1 MHNDE
6 SEDDGS
12 DSGSAGTR
20 SLTFFFEES
29 VGCIDNSV
37 GCVDDS
43 IGCVCGVRSRVFD
56 PTVIYSIGDVVMLV
70 VLVPIGVKSKGGQ
83 LIEMFWRPKS

>member
-43 IGCVCGVRSRVFD
+43 IGCVRGVGSGVFV
-56 PTVIYSIGDVVMLV
+56 PVVIESIGDIVPLV
-70 VLVPIGVKSKGGQ
+70 VFIQIGVESKGDQ
-83 LIEMFWRPKS
+83 LI